1 MHIRWELISL
11 LQSADADIPE
21 RAGRISVLA
30 PEGTAARL
38 AKEDSVPSAIEF
50 FFGKLPGI
58 QGHFTLFNQCIHD
71 ESTSGYALT
80 LCAVTGMD
88 DQGLSAEAEFHFA
101 AKACTLEPHARTQ
114 AQA

>member
-11 LQSADADIPE
+11 LQGADADIPE
-21 RAGRISVLA
+21 RAGRIAVLA
-30 PEGTAARL
+30 PDRAA
-38 AKEDSVPSAIEF
+38 AISAEVHSVAGPFELHV
-50 FFGKLPGI
+50 GKRPGI